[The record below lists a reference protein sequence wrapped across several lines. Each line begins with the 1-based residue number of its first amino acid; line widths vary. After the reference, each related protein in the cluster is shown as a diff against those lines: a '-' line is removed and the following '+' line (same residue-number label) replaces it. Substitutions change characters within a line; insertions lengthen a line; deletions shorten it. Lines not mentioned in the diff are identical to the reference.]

1 MHTHHPVGRR
11 PQWAG
16 AQELAVCGLLLPGG
30 PLLPGQG
37 VRPGAAWGGKA
48 RKVYVG
54 LTPLPR
60 RMWDS
65 LACSLKPTPAHVLR
79 VLLKSQQ

>member
-16 AQELAVCGLLLPGG
+16 AQEHAVCGLLLPGG

-37 VRPGAAWGGKA
+37 ARPGAAPEGEKPG
-48 RKVYVG
+48 RY
-54 LTPLPR
+54 
-60 RMWDS
+60 MWDS
-65 LACSLKPTPAHVLR
+65 LLSLEECGTLSPAH
-79 VLLKSQQ
+79 